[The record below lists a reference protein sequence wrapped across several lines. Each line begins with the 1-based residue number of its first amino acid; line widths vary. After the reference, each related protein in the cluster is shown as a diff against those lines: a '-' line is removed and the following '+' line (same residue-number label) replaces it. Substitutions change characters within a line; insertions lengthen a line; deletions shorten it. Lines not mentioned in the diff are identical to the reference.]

1 MYDKW
6 GEEKFK
12 MLQEDL
18 KLDVEVLWRVSL
30 ENKGISASDIRKYIQ
45 EGKEWKQYVP
55 NFVYNYM
62 IENQLDKRVKDLLD
76 EEEKDKRG

>member
-1 MYDKW
+1 
-6 GEEKFK
+6 

-30 ENKGISASDIRKYIQ
+30 EDKGISASDIRKNIQ

-62 IENQLDKRVKDLLD
+62 VENQLDKKIKALLD

>member
-1 MYDKW
+1 MEQQW
-6 GEEKFK
+6 FSE
-12 MLQEDL
+12 
-18 KLDVEVLWRVSL
+18 R
-30 ENKGISASDIRKYIQ
+30 

-62 IENQLDKRVKDLLD
+62 VENQLDKRVKDLLD

>member
-1 MYDKW
+1 M
-6 GEEKFK
+6 KFSGMK
-12 MLQEDL
+12 FNPIAAKSMAGRTNNMNTGSKGTTRML
-18 KLDVEVLWRVSL
+18 
-30 ENKGISASDIRKYIQ
+30 AMRKQ

-62 IENQLDKRVKDLLD
+62 VENQLDKKIKALLD